1 VRCAASELL
10 LVESVFEP
18 THHGTVSS
26 YTEEEDSSTGEIIVR
41 NQILSKYPE
50 IAIRSRQQTR

>member
-1 VRCAASELL
+1 
-10 LVESVFEP
+10 VESVFKS
-18 THHGTVSS
+18 THHGNGFKL
-26 YTEEEDSSTGEIIVR
+26 YKEEEDSSTGEIIVR